1 MKKTVESARLKTTP
15 SSANPAQLTTLE
27 KGQVWKMGENYIQI
41 TDTGKR
47 LVYYKLAKVLKKA
60 GLRSHLASI
69 ETVQAFLKSN
79 QAELMV
85 KA

>member
-1 MKKTVESARLKTTP
+1 
-15 SSANPAQLTTLE
+15 
-27 KGQVWKMGENYIQI
+27 MGETYVQI

-47 LVYYKLAKVLKKA
+47 LVYYKLAKALKKA

-69 ETVQAFLKSN
+69 QSVQAFLKSN

>member
-1 MKKTVESARLKTTP
+1 MKKNAETARRKTTP
-15 SSANPAQLTTLE
+15 GSASPTQFSTLE
-27 KGQVWKMGENYIQI
+27 KGQVWKMGENFVQI

-47 LVYYKLAKVLKKA
+47 LVYYKLAKALKKA

-69 ETVQAFLKSN
+69 QSVQAFLKSN